1 MGSVTLVGAVEAAKA
16 ELGLTA
22 SSVTGVDDN
31 VPRPALYA
39 QATKRGDTASLAPTT
54 TIVDMS
60 TAVSYVHGPEPI
72 RPPVPVYLRTVRS
85 ALLTYKDGLSRTYMY
100 WFLLGPFPF
109 VLLPHNQY

>member
-1 MGSVTLVGAVEAAKA
+1 MKTTKT
-16 ELGLTA
+16 ELKLPT

-39 QATKRGDTASLAPTT
+39 EALGRGDTASLAPTA

-60 TAVSYVHGPEPI
+60 TAVSYAHGPKPI

-85 ALLTYKDGLSRTYMY
+85 ALPTYKDGLSRTYMY